1 MPPTTDTNKLVLRP
15 CNSADIP
22 TLAAINLAA
31 FDNPRN
37 RVMYLHVAPSD
48 RFKIFESKA
57 QATLSYQDDDSN
69 PNDQTVHYLCVVDST
84 TNQTI
89 AHAVWNDLPRGYIP
103 SQDLDTHHAGLAPGT
118 NKALVQDFANLT
130 HQLRSSP
137 PRHSEPQWLLSL
149 LATHPKHQG
158 QGAGTKLIEWS
169 TSKADAMGVRC
180 FVDASPAGMG
190 LYRRLGFDQQV
201 GELVLDLAGY
211 EGGKQY
217 GVQKWVGLAREVA
230 SMEKLMEGRK
240 SIEVR
245 GGSGAVDE
253 QV

>member
-37 RVMYLHVAPSD
+37 KVMYLHIAPSD
-48 RFKIFESKA
+48 RFKAFESKA
-57 QATLSYQDDDSN
+57 RRTLSHQEDNSHPDDE
-69 PNDQTVHYLCVVDST
+69 TIHYLCVVEPT
-84 TNQTI
+84 TGTI
-89 AHAVWNDLPRGYIP
+89 VANAVWNYLPRGYIP
-103 SQDLDTHHAGLAPGT
+103 SQDLDTHHTGLAPGT
-118 NKALVQDFANLT
+118 NQALAQDFADLT

-158 QGAGTKLIEWS
+158 QGAGTQLIEWG
-169 TSKADAMGVRC
+169 TSKAEAMGVRC

-190 LYRRLGFDQQV
+190 LYRRLGFDQEV
-201 GELVLDLAGY
+201 GDLVLDLAGY
-211 EGGKQY
+211 EGGEQY
-217 GVQKWVGLAREVA
+217 GVQRWVGLAREAA
-230 SMEKLMEGRK
+230 SMEKSMGSR
-240 SIEVR
+240 EV
-245 GGSGAVDE
+245 
-253 QV
+253 